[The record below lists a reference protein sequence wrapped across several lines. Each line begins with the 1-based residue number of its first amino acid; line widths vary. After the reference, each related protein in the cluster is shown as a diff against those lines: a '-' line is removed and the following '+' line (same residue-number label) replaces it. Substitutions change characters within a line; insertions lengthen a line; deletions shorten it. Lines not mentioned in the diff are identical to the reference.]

1 MIKVLILLS
10 FFASSPF
17 AYADSARRDALLA
30 GTDGYDLA
38 LPFQDFAPPELAAE
52 TTRLEG
58 RLRLDMTALSG
69 GFQRVLDTYGVADN
83 PDTQVRVMPDIDVEL
98 VQLGRQIIPLYQG
111 LIQTRHP
118 YFDLIFTPGTT
129 WTEADGR
136 RFISLPFALMEKNAN
151 CIHNGALLVALTP
164 EGRASNALMQVG
176 SETCAYF
183 QFNFWGQY
191 AASWRASELEGA
203 DELLAKHRQ
212 HLAAQLPKKAIEDLT
227 EDIDIKKVSQV
238 SEIAPASMSTFGLV
252 LDGVHYHSVCDTRLG
267 PYPHCETMVLPS
279 YSLAKSLAGGLGLLR
294 LDALYGNVSSQ
305 TVASLI
311 PDCTDWDD
319 VTLSHLLNMTTGR
332 YKSAVPHADEASE
345 GFLPFFEAETAA
357 EKTVF
362 SCDYFDTETNEGAK
376 WVYHT
381 SDTYLLGVGMNAYL
395 EHEEGPGADYYRDH
409 LLPIW
414 RELDLSP
421 LLSVMRRTAG
431 PDAEPFTGYGM
442 AFTADDIAR
451 LAHLLARGD
460 EGLSVKF
467 DQAGLAAAMQRNA
480 RDRGLE
486 AGSKTLRYKNGFWAW
501 NARESLGC
509 REDTW
514 LPFFS
519 GFGGITV
526 VLLPDGNVYYYF
538 SDSGVH
544 KFAEPV
550 KALSA
555 VTSICGATR

>member
-1 MIKVLILLS
+1 MIKTLILIW
-10 FFASSPF
+10 FFVASPF

-30 GTDGYDLA
+30 GADGYDLA
-38 LPFQDFAPPELAAE
+38 LPFQDFTPQELAAE

-58 RLRLDMTALSG
+58 RLHLDMTALSG
-69 GFQRVLDTYGVADN
+69 GFQQVLDTYGVADN

-98 VQLGRQIIPLYQG
+98 VQLGRQIIPLDQG
-111 LIQTRHP
+111 LIETRHP

-151 CIHNGALLVALTP
+151 CIHNGALLVAVTVD
-164 EGRASNALMQVG
+164 GQASRALMQVG

-191 AASWRASELEGA
+191 AASWQASELEGA
-203 DELLAKHRQ
+203 DEILADHRQ
-212 HLAAQLPKKAIEDLT
+212 HLAAQLPKKAIEGLT
-227 EDIDIKKVSQV
+227 QDIDITKFSQV
-238 SEIAPASMSTFGLV
+238 SEIALASMSAFGLV
-252 LDGVHYHSVCDTRLG
+252 LDGVHYRSGCDTRLG

-294 LDALYGNVSSQ
+294 LDALYGNVSSRP
-305 TVASLI
+305 VSSLI
-311 PDCTDWDD
+311 PACAGWDD
-319 VTLSHLLNMTTGR
+319 VSLLDLLNMSTGR
-332 YKSAVPHADEASE
+332 FESRAAHSDEASE
-345 GFLPFFEAETAA
+345 GFAPFFTLTEGAPKTA
-357 EKTVF
+357 F
-362 SCDYFDTETNEGAK
+362 SCEHFKPRAK
-376 WVYHT
+376 PGSRWVYHT
-381 SDTYLLGVGMNAYL
+381 SDTYLLGVAMNAYL
-395 EHEEGPGADYYRDH
+395 EHEEGLGADYYRDH

-414 RELDLSP
+414 RELHLSP

-431 PDAEPFTGYGM
+431 SDAEPFTGYGM

-467 DQAGLAAAMQRNA
+467 DQAGLAAAMQRNT

-486 AGSKTLRYKNGFWAW
+486 AGGKTLRYKNGFWAW

-509 REDTW
+509 GEDTW

-526 VLLPDGNVYYYF
+526 VLLPGGNVYYYF

-555 VTSICGATR
+555 VTPICGATR